1 MSYVNLICPSCK
13 NKHEVSNF
21 YLKNNNLISS
31 EELAKQLCSCS
42 NFKKTFDESIVEDYD
57 KQVLILRYHEGLTLA
72 QIASVYECAVSTADR
87 RCTTSLR
94 KLQNILGG
102 DTPFR

>member
-1 MSYVNLICPSCK
+1 
-13 NKHEVSNF
+13 
-21 YLKNNNLISS
+21 
-31 EELAKQLCSCS
+31 
-42 NFKKTFDESIVEDYD
+42 
-57 KQVLILRYHEGLTLA
+57 VLILRYHEGLTLA

-102 DTPFR
+102 DTPWK